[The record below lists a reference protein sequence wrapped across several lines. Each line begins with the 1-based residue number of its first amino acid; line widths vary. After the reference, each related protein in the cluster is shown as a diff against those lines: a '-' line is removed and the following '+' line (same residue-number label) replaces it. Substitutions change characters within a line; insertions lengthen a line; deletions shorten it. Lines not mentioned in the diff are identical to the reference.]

1 MKILYLVRH
10 AKSSWSDFSLKDFD
24 RPLNERGKKN
34 APEMAERLKKKKAKI
49 DIFISSPARRAKK
62 TCKIFAKEFGYD
74 VDDILYRDNIYEGS
88 AENYFK
94 VLANLTDKA
103 EQVAIFGHNPGITEF
118 ANQLCEQVRIDNIPT
133 CGIFAVEINCERW
146 EDFRDAKKRFLFFDY
161 PKMGQD

>member
-1 MKILYLVRH
+1 
-10 AKSSWSDFSLKDFD
+10 
-24 RPLNERGKKN
+24 
-34 APEMAERLKKKKAKI
+34 MAERLRKKKARI

-133 CGIFAVEINCERW
+133 CGIFAVEINCDRW
-146 EDFRDAKKRFLFFDY
+146 EDFKDAKKRFLFFDY